1 MLHITA
7 RHAGTAISVVLIT
20 VAVTVAWLLT

>member
-7 RHAGTAISVVLIT
+7 RRAGTAISIVL
-20 VAVTVAWLLT
+20 VAIAATVAWLLT